1 MTPRIIAGIVAIVCI
16 SVCGILATFSNFEMI
31 DKVNSK
37 LPDSEKFGQLGWYP
51 AKRWRL
57 NRKYKEL
64 FPDGRHLLRE
74 RILMALALACLL
86 IAGWAFGFF
95 QHGG

>member
-51 AKRWRL
+51 AKRWRKPVL
-57 NRKYKEL
+57 KTCR
-64 FPDGRHLLRE
+64 DWRILLR
-74 RILMALALACLL
+74 A
-86 IAGWAFGFF
+86 
-95 QHGG
+95 